1 MREWLERVRQWFAR
15 HKKTLDLFPAY
26 VGAVYHAWHDY
37 LWGWTPVA
45 PIIVWWMLGATANVD
60 RRSSFHLGVPY
71 CQLLRAARGSTAKI
85 YYRDLSMALATWC

>member
-15 HKKTLDLFPAY
+15 HKKTPDLFPAL

-60 RRSSFHLGVPY
+60 RAAALIWVFLIVSYYGRRE
-71 CQLLRAARGSTAKI
+71 RAPQKYIAAI
-85 YYRDLSMALATWC
+85 